1 MGSARTAKGGGNFAD
16 KTMGRMYKKE
26 ERKVEWVAA
35 SQRER
40 GNPHEGKAIRLC
52 AQEIRKFRRKG
63 RRVARNFRP
72 LRGEG
77 DFLSLH

>member
-1 MGSARTAKGGGNFAD
+1 
-16 KTMGRMYKKE
+16 MGRMYKKQ

-35 SQRER
+35 SERER
-40 GNPHEGKAIRLC
+40 EREDPHEGKAIRLC

-72 LRGEG
+72 LEG
-77 DFLSLH
+77 RATFYLCIN